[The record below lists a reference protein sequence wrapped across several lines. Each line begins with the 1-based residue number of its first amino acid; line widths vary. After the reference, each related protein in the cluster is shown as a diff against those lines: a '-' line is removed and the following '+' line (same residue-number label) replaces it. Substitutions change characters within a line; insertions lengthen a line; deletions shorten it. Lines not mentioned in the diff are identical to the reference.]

1 MYVATVPNR
10 SSPPAILLRESYR
23 AGGKVKSRTL
33 ANLTHWPAQK
43 IAALRR
49 VLADEPRTPQTGAA
63 GRGAGQVGGGAG
75 EVRRG
80 AGGFEIERSLPHGH
94 VAAVLGTL
102 RRLGLERLLAGKRS
116 PARDAVVG
124 LIVARVID
132 PRSKLATAR
141 GLGGETAFTSLG
153 EALGLTTA
161 TEDDLYAA
169 MDWLLPRQPALEQAL
184 AARHLGEQTL
194 VLYDVTSVYFEGRS
208 CPLAHFGHSRDGK
221 KDKRQI
227 VFGLLCNAAGCPVA
241 VEVFEGNTAD
251 PKTLTKQIEKIQ
263 QRFGLKRVVLVGD
276 RGMLT
281 QARIDQELRPKGL
294 DWITAL
300 RAPAIRQLQQAGLI
314 QPSLFDERDLAEITS
329 PAYPGERLV
338 ACRNPLLADERAR
351 KRTAL
356 LAATEKALDRIVTA
370 TGRAKS
376 RLRGQDRI
384 GLRVGKVLDRYKMGK
399 HFRLTITA
407 DAFAYQR
414 DDEAI
419 RAEAALDGIYV
430 VRTSLPA
437 ETTATK
443 GAPAAEFPPQQI
455 VRAYKGLAVA
465 ERAFRSL
472 KTVDLK
478 VRPIYHWSAERVRA
492 HVLLCMLAYYVEWH
506 LRQAWAELL
515 FDDDDR
521 AAGEA
526 RRTSVVAPAQR
537 SPRAQRK
544 AATQRTP
551 AAAQTPQ
558 GWPVHSFQTLL
569 ADLATLAKN
578 RVRFGGADA
587 ATLTI
592 YTQPTPLQQHAL
604 NLLQVT
610 L

>member
-1 MYVATVPNR
+1 MYVATIPNR

-23 AGGKVKSRTL
+23 AAGKVKSRTL
-33 ANLTHWPAQK
+33 ANLTGWPAAR

-49 VLADEPRTPQTGAA
+49 VLADEPLRRLPEAA
-63 GRGAGQVGGGAG
+63 GGAG
-75 EVRRG
+75 
-80 AGGFEIERSLPHGH
+80 AFEIQRSLPHGH

-102 RRLGLERLLAGKRS
+102 RRLGLEPLLAKKRS
-116 PARDAVVG
+116 AVRDAVVA

-141 GLGGETAFTSLG
+141 GLGGETPFTSLG
-153 EALGLTTA
+153 EALGLTSA

-169 MDWLLPRQPALEQAL
+169 MDWLLPRQPALEAAL
-184 AARHLGEQTL
+184 AARHLGAPTL
-194 VLYDVTSVYFEGRS
+194 VLYDVTSVYFEGRN

-221 KDKRQI
+221 KDQLQI

-251 PKTLTKQIEKIQ
+251 PKTLTKQIEKLQ
-263 QRFGLKRVVLVGD
+263 QRFGLQRVVLVGD

-281 QARIDQELRPKGL
+281 QARIDQELRPNGL

-300 RAPAIRQLQQAGLI
+300 RAPAIRELQRAGLI
-314 QPSLFDERDLAEITS
+314 QPSLFDERDLAEIAS

-351 KRTAL
+351 KRQEL
-356 LAATEKALDRIVTA
+356 LAATERELERIAGA
-370 TGRAKS
+370 TRRARN

-384 GLRVGKVLDRYKMGK
+384 GLRVGKGLNRYKMGK

-407 DAFAYQR
+407 DSFAYER

-419 RAEAALDGIYV
+419 AREAALDGIYV

-437 ETTATK
+437 DRLN
-443 GAPAAEFPPQQI
+443 GPQTVQ
-455 VRAYKGLAVA
+455 AYKGLAVA

-478 VRPIYHWSAERVRA
+478 VRPIYHWSPERVRA

-506 LRQAWAELL
+506 MRQAWAPLL
-515 FDDDDR
+515 FDDDDPV
-521 AAGEA
+521 AAA
-526 RRTSVVAPAQR
+526 TQRTSVVAPAQR

-544 AATQRTP
+544 ARTKKT
-551 AAAQTPQ
+551 ADAQ
-558 GWPVHSFQTLL
+558 PVHSFQTLL

-592 YTQPTPLQQHAL
+592 YTQPTPLQQRAL
-604 NLLQVT
+604 QLLNVNL
-610 L
+610 